1 MRDYSWIVERIRYN
15 RDLTGDIET
24 AVDLAISELTENS
37 VIKPFLMEH
46 KAEVKNMCITEY
58 DEKKTMNMF
67 KEEGREEERL
77 NAIRNMMEALKM
89 TSIDAMKILKI
100 PASEQERLLAML

>member
-1 MRDYSWIVERIRYN
+1 
-15 RDLTGDIET
+15 
-24 AVDLAISELTENS
+24 
-37 VIKPFLMEH
+37 MEH

-67 KEEGREEERL
+67 KEEGLEEGLEEGIKKGREEERL
-77 NAIRNMMEALKM
+77 NAIRNMTEALKM
-89 TSIDAMKILKI
+89 TSLDAMKILKI